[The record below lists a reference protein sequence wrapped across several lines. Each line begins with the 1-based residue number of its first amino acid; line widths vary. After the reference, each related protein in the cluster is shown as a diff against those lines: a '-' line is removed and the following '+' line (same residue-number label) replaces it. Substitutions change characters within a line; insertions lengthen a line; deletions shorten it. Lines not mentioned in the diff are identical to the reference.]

1 MVTRWV
7 PLKRFAAV
15 FALLLC
21 LLAGYCALPLTS
33 VSAITL
39 ALENQGGRKIV
50 SNARAA
56 FLDVDGHEIVEVA
69 LGELPSWD
77 NNIHWWAHS
86 SHEASKLRP
95 EDARRARS
103 VVISAQGCAPLTLP
117 IKLDGRYIPPSLSP
131 HGGGRAYMLYEF
143 NGTAR
148 LDCSAVE

>member
-1 MVTRWV
+1 VLLTRIAAF
-7 PLKRFAAV
+7 FAV
-15 FALLLC
+15 LLC

-33 VSAITL
+33 VSAITV
-39 ALENQGGRKIV
+39 ALESQGGRKIV

-56 FLDVDGHEIVEVA
+56 FLDADGREIVEIA
-69 LGELPSWD
+69 LGEPPSWH

-86 SHEASKLRP
+86 SHETSKLRP

-103 VVISAQGCAPLTLP
+103 AVISAEGCAPLSLP
-117 IKLDGRYIPPSLSP
+117 IELAGRYVPPSLSP

-148 LDCSAVE
+148 LDCGAVE